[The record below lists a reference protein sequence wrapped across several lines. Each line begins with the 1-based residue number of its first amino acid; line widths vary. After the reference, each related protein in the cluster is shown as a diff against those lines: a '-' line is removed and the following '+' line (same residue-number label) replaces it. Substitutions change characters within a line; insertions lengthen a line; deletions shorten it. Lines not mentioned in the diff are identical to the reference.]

1 MKEFLCIQAS
11 RMHQGNL
18 LLEDTANIITK
29 WMSYVIIQQNMHLL
43 GGAPKN
49 HEALFNRVC
58 LKHKSGEKKAKSF
71 CKIEPQKKM
80 LQPCDIDPPA
90 LEPSIG
96 CSDEFQ
102 K

>member
-1 MKEFLCIQAS
+1 
-11 RMHQGNL
+11 
-18 LLEDTANIITK
+18 
-29 WMSYVIIQQNMHLL
+29 MHLL

-80 LQPCDIDPPA
+80 L
-90 LEPSIG
+90 
-96 CSDEFQ
+96 
-102 K
+102 